1 MVSAATSVDTATGDL
16 VIAWTAPDDHG
27 SSITEYKIE
36 IRDKLASTWAA
47 DVACVGALASVV
59 SARQCQVP
67 MIPRITDSTYGY
79 SLGDTIIVRV
89 SAKNIKDG
97 VLRHLRTHLE
107 QKRRS
112 FQRNQV
118 Q

>member
-89 SAKNIKDG
+89 SAKNIKG
-97 VLRHLRTHLE
+97 WGATSPENTSGAEAKVVPT
-107 QKRRS
+107 
-112 FQRNQV
+112 
-118 Q
+118 